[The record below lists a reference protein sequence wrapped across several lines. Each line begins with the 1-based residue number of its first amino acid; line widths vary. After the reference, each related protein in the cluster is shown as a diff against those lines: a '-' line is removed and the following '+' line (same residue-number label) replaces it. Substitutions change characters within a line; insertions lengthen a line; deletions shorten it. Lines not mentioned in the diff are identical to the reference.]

1 MHKRSMCVIHLED
14 VLNLVR
20 LYCVVKNR

>member
-1 MHKRSMCVIHLED
+1 MHKRSMCVIDLED

>member
-1 MHKRSMCVIHLED
+1 MHKRSMCVIDLED

-20 LYCVVKNR
+20 LYCVVKHR